1 MPSHQHPGQKPQGRQ
16 DESRAHHDDARKSL
30 KLGVIT
36 ASDTRTRETD
46 ESGAVVRVLVEA
58 AGHRV
63 AHYEIVPDEAARI
76 GAAITANLPALDG
89 IIINGGT
96 GISPRDTTVEVVRA
110 ILDKELLGFGE
121 LFRMLSYQEV
131 GSKAMMSRAVAGV
144 SGGKLL
150 VAIPGSPAA
159 CRLALE
165 RLILPELHHI
175 AAQLGL

>member
-1 MPSHQHPGQKPQGRQ
+1 M
-16 DESRAHHDDARKSL
+16 
-30 KLGVIT
+30 IT
-36 ASDTRTRETD
+36 ASDTRTPETD
-46 ESGAVVRVLVEA
+46 ESGALVRELVEA

-63 AHYEIVPDEAARI
+63 THYEIVPDDRVRI
-76 GAAITANLPALDG
+76 RDAITANLPRLDG
-89 IIINGGT
+89 VVIDGGT
-96 GISPRDTTVEVVRA
+96 GIAHRDATVEVVRSL
-110 ILDKELLGFGE
+110 LDKELEGFGE

-144 SGGKLL
+144 SGGRILI
-150 VAIPGSPAA
+150 AIPGSPAA

>member
-1 MPSHQHPGQKPQGRQ
+1 MPSHPHQAHQ
-16 DESRAHHDDARKSL
+16 DRSHAHHDDPRKCL

-36 ASDTRTRETD
+36 VSDTRTRETD
-46 ESGAVVRVLVEA
+46 LSGALVRELAEA

-76 GAAITANLPALDG
+76 REAITANLPGLDG
-89 IIINGGT
+89 IIIDGGT
-96 GISPRDTTVEVVRA
+96 GIAPRDTTVEVVRA
-110 ILDKELLGFGE
+110 LLDKELEGFGE
-121 LFRMLSYQEV
+121 LFRMLSWQEV

-150 VAIPGSPAA
+150 VAIPGLPAA

>member
-1 MPSHQHPGQKPQGRQ
+1 MPGHQH
-16 DESRAHHDDARKSL
+16 HHDARKSL

-36 ASDTRTRETD
+36 ASDTRTPATD
-46 ESGAVVRVLVEA
+46 ESGRLVRELLEA

-63 AHYEIVPDEAARI
+63 AHHEIVPDDQARI
-76 GAAITANLPALDG
+76 HNAITVNLGRLDG
-89 IIINGGT
+89 VIVNGGT
-96 GISPRDTTVEVVRA
+96 GIAPRDTTVEVVRA
-110 ILDKELLGFGE
+110 LLDKELEGFGE

-131 GSKAMMSRAVAGV
+131 GSKAMMSRALAGA
-144 SGGKLL
+144 SGGKIL

-165 RLILPELHHI
+165 KLLLPELHHI

>member
-1 MPSHQHPGQKPQGRQ
+1 MPSHQHQGGHHQ
-16 DESRAHHDDARKSL
+16 DQGHAHHDDARKSL

-46 ESGAVVRVLVEA
+46 VSGALVRELVEA
-58 AGHRV
+58 AGHTV

-76 GAAITANLPALDG
+76 RAAITANLPGADG
-89 IIINGGT
+89 IIVDGGT
-96 GISPRDTTVEVVRA
+96 GIAPRDTTVEVVRA
-110 ILDKELLGFGE
+110 LLDKELEGFGE
-121 LFRMLSYQEV
+121 LFRMLSWQEV
-131 GSKAMMSRAVAGV
+131 GSKAMMSRAVAEV